1 MFPNISC
8 VVHLVLFYFEVEGI
22 LIHTSSCHFE
32 YLLNHFQLLIESL
45 MFMYFHIYCVK
56 LGCAT
61 CVNIL
66 QHLAKKGYMQ
76 TSFQHQ
82 FLKKKIQDPK

>member
-1 MFPNISC
+1 
-8 VVHLVLFYFEVEGI
+8 
-22 LIHTSSCHFE
+22 
-32 YLLNHFQLLIESL
+32 

-76 TSFQHQ
+76 ISFQHQ
-82 FLKKKIQDPK
+82 FFLKKIQDPK